1 MKNIKDIKNTSG
13 LKIIA
18 EGEDGFAGIIYTK
31 VSYKNGKP
39 KFENELFFIFSTG
52 CSFEH
57 LSVST
62 LSRCPTWEEMCY
74 MKDVF
79 WNDDEV
85 CMQLH
90 PKKEEYVNNH
100 DYCLHIWKPINQE
113 IPTPPSV
120 LIGIRKSHELEDV
133 EKMKE
138 LRKEIYS
145 QIKKE

>member
-1 MKNIKDIKNTSG
+1 MKTIEEIKNTSG
-13 LKIIA
+13 VKIIS
-18 EGEDGFAGIIYTK
+18 EGVDGLAGNVYTK
-31 VSYKNGKP
+31 VTYKNGKP

-52 CSFEH
+52 CGFEH

-62 LSRCPTWEEMCY
+62 ADRCPTWEEMCY
-74 MKDVF
+74 MKDIF
-79 WNDDEV
+79 WNNDEV

-100 DYCLHIWKPINQE
+100 NYCLHIWKPINQE

-120 LIGIRKSHELEDV
+120 LIGIRKGHEFEDI

-138 LRKEIYS
+138 LSKELYS
-145 QIKKE
+145 Q

>member
-62 LSRCPTWEEMCY
+62 PARCPTWEEMCY

-90 PKKEEYVNNH
+90 P
-100 DYCLHIWKPINQE
+100 INQE

-120 LIGIRKSHELEDV
+120 LIGIRKGHELEDV

-145 QIKKE
+145 QLKKE